1 MRYLMRAFGEGEE
14 LGAMKRLF
22 ELKFSENEGKV
33 GYTVTSCAMGGAYGQ
48 HQ

>member
-1 MRYLMRAFGEGEE
+1 MRAFGEGEE
-14 LGAMKRLF
+14 LEAVRRVF

-33 GYTVTSCAMGGAYGQ
+33 GYTVTSCAMGEAYGQ